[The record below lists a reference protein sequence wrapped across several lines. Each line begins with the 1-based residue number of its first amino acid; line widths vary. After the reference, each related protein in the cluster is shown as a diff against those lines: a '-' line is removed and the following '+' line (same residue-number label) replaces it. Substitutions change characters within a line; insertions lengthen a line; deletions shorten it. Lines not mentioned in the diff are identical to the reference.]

1 MVKMLFNL
9 FNKRKREIERLDRVV
24 ISLELTKATVE
35 MNFRVERAKN
45 ALLEREKDD
54 LINRIK
60 DYDTQV
66 KKLNLVIDDLTRTDN
81 SSKYY

>member
-1 MVKMLFNL
+1 MLSNL
-9 FNKRKREIERLDRVV
+9 FNKRKREIERLDRVI

-45 ALLEREKDD
+45 ALLEREKDN

-60 DYDTQV
+60 DCDTQI

-81 SSKYY
+81 SSRHY

>member
-1 MVKMLFNL
+1 MLSNL
-9 FNKRKREIERLDRVV
+9 FNKRKREIERLSNI
-24 ISLELTKATVE
+24 ISDLEVKRDIIE
-35 MNFRVERAKN
+35 SNFRVERAKN
-45 ALLEREKDD
+45 ALLEREKDN

-81 SSKYY
+81 SSKFY

>member
-9 FNKRKREIERLDRVV
+9 FNKRKREIERLNNVIDELLYKNLQFENNIRQVV
-24 ISLELTKATVE
+24 
-35 MNFRVERAKN
+35 AKN
-45 ALLEREKDD
+45 SLLEREKDN

-60 DYDTQV
+60 DCDTQV
-66 KKLNLVIDDLTRTDN
+66 KKLNLVVDDLNRIDN

>member
-9 FNKRKREIERLDRVV
+9 FNKRKREIERLGRVIV
-24 ISLELTKATVE
+24 DLEYKRSTIESNLRIAV
-35 MNFRVERAKN
+35 AKN

-66 KKLNLVIDDLTRTDN
+66 KKLNLVIGDLNRTDN
-81 SSKYY
+81 SSRYY

>member
-1 MVKMLFNL
+1 MVKILSNL
-9 FNKRKREIERLDRVV
+9 FNKRKREIERLSDI
-24 ISLELTKATVE
+24 ISDLEVKRDIIE
-35 MNFRVERAKN
+35 SNFRVERAKN
-45 ALLEREKDD
+45 ALLEREKDN

-81 SSKYY
+81 SSKFY

>member
-1 MVKMLFNL
+1 MVKMLSNL
-9 FNKRKREIERLDRVV
+9 FNKRKREIERLSNI
-24 ISLELTKATVE
+24 ISDLEVKRDIIE
-35 MNFRVERAKN
+35 SNFRVERAKN
-45 ALLEREKDD
+45 ALLEREKDN

-81 SSKYY
+81 SSKFY

>member
-9 FNKRKREIERLDRVV
+9 FNKRKREIERLGHTILD
-24 ISLELTKATVE
+24 LEIKKDMIE
-35 MNFRVERAKN
+35 SNFRVERAKN

-66 KKLNLVIDDLTRTDN
+66 KKLNLVIGDLNRTDN
-81 SSKYY
+81 SSRYY

>member
-9 FNKRKREIERLDRVV
+9 FNKRKREIERLDRVI
-24 ISLELTKATVE
+24 ISLELTKHMIE
-35 MNFRVERAKN
+35 MNLRIAVAKN

-54 LINRIK
+54 LINKIK

-66 KKLNLVIDDLTRTDN
+66 KKLNLVIGDLNRTDN
-81 SSKYY
+81 SSRYY

>member
-9 FNKRKREIERLDRVV
+9 FNKRKREIERLSAVV
-24 ISLELTKATVE
+24 DELLYKNLQFESNIRQV
-35 MNFRVERAKN
+35 VAKN
-45 ALLEREKDD
+45 SLLEREKDN

-66 KKLNLVIDDLTRTDN
+66 KKLNLVIGDLNRTDN
-81 SSKYY
+81 SSRYY

>member
-1 MVKMLFNL
+1 MVKMLLNL
-9 FNKRKREIERLDRVV
+9 FNKRKREIERLGNV
-24 ISLELTKATVE
+24 ITDLEYKRSMIESNLRIAV
-35 MNFRVERAKN
+35 AKN

-66 KKLNLVIDDLTRTDN
+66 KKLNLVIGDLNRTDN
-81 SSKYY
+81 SSRYY

>member
-9 FNKRKREIERLDRVV
+9 FNKRKREIERLSAVV
-24 ISLELTKATVE
+24 DELLYKNLQFESNIRQV
-35 MNFRVERAKN
+35 VAKN
-45 ALLEREKDD
+45 SLLEREKDN

-66 KKLNLVIDDLTRTDN
+66 KKLNLVIDDLNRTDN
-81 SSKYY
+81 SSKSY

>member
-9 FNKRKREIERLDRVV
+9 FNKRKREIERLSAVV
-24 ISLELTKATVE
+24 DELLYKNLQFESNIRQV
-35 MNFRVERAKN
+35 VAKN
-45 ALLEREKDD
+45 SLLEREKDN

-66 KKLNLVIDDLTRTDN
+66 KKLNLVIDDLNRTDN
-81 SSKYY
+81 SSKHY

>member
-9 FNKRKREIERLDRVV
+9 FNKRKREIERLSAVV
-24 ISLELTKATVE
+24 DELLYKNLQFESNIRQVI
-35 MNFRVERAKN
+35 AKN
-45 ALLEREKDD
+45 SLLEREKDN

-66 KKLNLVIDDLTRTDN
+66 KKLNLVIDDLNRTDN
-81 SSKYY
+81 SSKSY

>member
-9 FNKRKREIERLDRVV
+9 FNKRKREIERLNNVIDELSYKNLQFESNIRQVV
-24 ISLELTKATVE
+24 
-35 MNFRVERAKN
+35 AKN
-45 ALLEREKDD
+45 SLLEREKDN

-60 DYDTQV
+60 DCDTQV
-66 KKLNLVIDDLTRTDN
+66 KKLNLVVDDLNRIDN

>member
-9 FNKRKREIERLDRVV
+9 FNKRKREIERLGHTILD
-24 ISLELTKATVE
+24 LEIKKDMIE
-35 MNFRVERAKN
+35 SNFRVERAKN

-66 KKLNLVIDDLTRTDN
+66 KKLNLVIDDLARTDN
-81 SSKYY
+81 SSKFY